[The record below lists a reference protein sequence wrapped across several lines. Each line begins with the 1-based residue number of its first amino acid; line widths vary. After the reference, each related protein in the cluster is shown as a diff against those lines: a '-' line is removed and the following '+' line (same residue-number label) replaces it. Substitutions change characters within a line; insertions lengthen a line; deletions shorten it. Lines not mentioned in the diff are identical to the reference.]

1 MKTRIKSSLA
11 SSNPFQRFWHFLFG
25 GILYRLPISTRKW
38 LYDGNRHYCPICFS
52 HLRKFLVLH
61 RNYNL
66 ICPVCRSL
74 QRHRLSWLLINQV
87 GLLDKLPK
95 KMLHIAPEQ
104 SLSSRFL
111 DVSGLEYISID
122 LSDSSAMSKM
132 DITALEFLENTFD
145 IIYCS
150 HVLEHV
156 PDDHRA
162 IEEIWRVLKVNGFAL
177 IMVPITADHTYE
189 DLSVTDPLERERLF
203 GQHDHLRRYGPDFI
217 QRLEN
222 AGFKSTMYEA
232 KNIVNADEIAQQ
244 GLPEF
249 EYIYLCKK

>member
-1 MKTRIKSSLA
+1 
-11 SSNPFQRFWHFLFG
+11 
-25 GILYRLPISTRKW
+25 
-38 LYDGNRHYCPICFS
+38 
-52 HLRKFLVLH
+52 
-61 RNYNL
+61 
-66 ICPVCRSL
+66 
-74 QRHRLSWLLINQV
+74 
-87 GLLDKLPK
+87 
-95 KMLHIAPEQ
+95 MLHIAPEQ

-122 LSDSSAMSKM
+122 LSDLSAMSKM
-132 DITALEFLENTFD
+132 DITTLEFLENTFD

-162 IEEIWRVLKVNGFAL
+162 IEEIWRILKENGFAV

-249 EYIYLCKK
+249 EPIYLCKK